1 MFHAEIWRQI
11 HEKQKL
17 LKLIVLK
24 SLTNGVC
31 GAEQKIY
38 DFCYVHFP
46 LFELFCVFLF
56 YLFC

>member
-38 DFCYVHFP
+38 DFCYIHFP
-46 LFELFCVFLF
+46 FI
-56 YLFC
+56 